1 MAIKLIL
8 TWDIQPG
15 KEQGYFEFITKT
27 FLPAVI
33 EMGIKM
39 NDAWVTVYGD
49 QPQILVTANMS
60 SYQEARSILSS
71 ELWQQ
76 MNEKLLEFV
85 ENYSQKI
92 VPEKGVFQF

>member
-8 TWDIQPG
+8 TWDIMQG
-15 KEQGYFEFITKT
+15 KEQDYFEFITKS

-49 QPQILVTANMS
+49 QPQILVTAQMS
-60 SYQEARSILSS
+60 SYKEARDILSS

-76 MNEKLLEFV
+76 MNEKLMDFV
-85 ENYSQKI
+85 ENYSQKL
-92 VPEKGVFQF
+92 VPEKGAFQF